1 MRPNNTQQKSKK
13 PQGVK
18 NAANNSAQGKRND
31 QVPGGKTQNS
41 KEAFI
46 KKVKAAMVTYDY
58 KDETKDV
65 KAKTDRLNAISELQM
80 TLQDQKSVVSL
91 IIPNLDEVM
100 QMIEKNIFR
109 PLPNV
114 KKTNLGFAETGI
126 DQEEEMDPAWPHL
139 QGIYEFFL
147 QLVIN
152 ESVEVRQLK
161 VYVTPQFVQEF
172 LELFDSE
179 ESVERDY
186 LKNILHKLYAKV
198 S

>member
-1 MRPNNTQQKSKK
+1 M
-13 PQGVK
+13 
-18 NAANNSAQGKRND
+18 
-31 QVPGGKTQNS
+31 
-41 KEAFI
+41 
-46 KKVKAAMVTYDY
+46 
-58 KDETKDV
+58 
-65 KAKTDRLNAISELQM
+65 
-80 TLQDQKSVVSL
+80 LQDQKNVSSL

-114 KKTNLGFAETGI
+114 KKNTLGFTETGI

-152 ESVEVRQLK
+152 ESVEVRSLK
-161 VYVTPQFVQEF
+161 VYVTPQFVQDF

-198 S
+198 SFVHVTPPRSSCPAGR

>member
-1 MRPNNTQQKSKK
+1 MK
-13 PQGVK
+13 
-18 NAANNSAQGKRND
+18 
-31 QVPGGKTQNS
+31 
-41 KEAFI
+41 
-46 KKVKAAMVTYDY
+46 TYDY

-65 KAKTDRLNAISELQM
+65 RGKVSEYSNCAKVLNPRNLQTERLNAINELQQM
-80 TLQDQKSVVSL
+80 LSDQKNVASL

-114 KKTNLGFAETGI
+114 KKSNLGFSETGI
-126 DQEEEMDPAWPHL
+126 EQEDEIDPAWPHI

-152 ESVEVRQLK
+152 EAVDVKSLK

-198 S
+198 SYFKICR

>member
-1 MRPNNTQQKSKK
+1 MQT
-13 PQGVK
+13 
-18 NAANNSAQGKRND
+18 
-31 QVPGGKTQNS
+31 
-41 KEAFI
+41 E
-46 KKVKAAMVTYDY
+46 
-58 KDETKDV
+58 
-65 KAKTDRLNAISELQM
+65 RLNAIQELQQM
-80 TLQDQKSVVSL
+80 LQDQKNVQSL

-114 KKTNLGFAETGI
+114 KKSNLGFSETGI

-152 ESVEVRQLK
+152 EAVEVRSLK

-198 S
+198 SEIITWRGDAK

>member
-1 MRPNNTQQKSKK
+1 M
-13 PQGVK
+13 
-18 NAANNSAQGKRND
+18 
-31 QVPGGKTQNS
+31 
-41 KEAFI
+41 
-46 KKVKAAMVTYDY
+46 
-58 KDETKDV
+58 
-65 KAKTDRLNAISELQM
+65 
-80 TLQDQKSVVSL
+80 LQDQKSVSSL

-114 KKTNLGFAETGI
+114 KKNALGYAETGV
-126 DQEEEMDPAWPHL
+126 DAEEEMDPTWPHL

-152 ESVEVRQLK
+152 ESVEVRALK
-161 VYVTPQFVQEF
+161 QYVTPQFVQEF

-198 S
+198 STGVYCVLYL

>member
-1 MRPNNTQQKSKK
+1 
-13 PQGVK
+13 
-18 NAANNSAQGKRND
+18 
-31 QVPGGKTQNS
+31 
-41 KEAFI
+41 
-46 KKVKAAMVTYDY
+46 
-58 KDETKDV
+58 
-65 KAKTDRLNAISELQM
+65 
-80 TLQDQKSVVSL
+80 
-91 IIPNLDEVM
+91 M

-114 KKTNLGFAETGI
+114 KKSNLGFTETGI

-152 ESVEVRQLK
+152 ESVEVRSLK

-198 S
+198 SYLLFLRPNALSRNVYGCRVYIAQKLI

>member
-1 MRPNNTQQKSKK
+1 M
-13 PQGVK
+13 
-18 NAANNSAQGKRND
+18 
-31 QVPGGKTQNS
+31 
-41 KEAFI
+41 
-46 KKVKAAMVTYDY
+46 
-58 KDETKDV
+58 
-65 KAKTDRLNAISELQM
+65 
-80 TLQDQKSVVSL
+80 LQDQKNVVSV

-114 KKTNLGFAETGI
+114 KKSNLGFTETGI

-152 ESVEVRQLK
+152 ESVEVRSLK

-198 S
+198 SCLLDLRPYALFQYVYRCRVRNAQNLIKSFIVGTPPKNDQKSN